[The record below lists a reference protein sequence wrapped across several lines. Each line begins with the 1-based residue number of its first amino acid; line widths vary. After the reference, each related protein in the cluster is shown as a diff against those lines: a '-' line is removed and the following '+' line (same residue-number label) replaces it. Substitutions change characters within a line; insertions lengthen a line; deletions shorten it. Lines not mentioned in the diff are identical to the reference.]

1 MITDPFPGQSG
12 RSGLKGRSGDQRGD
26 RLVDLGV
33 FDGVRPDHQGDLAPE
48 TAGMA
53 PVPLDGRYGATW
65 RNFTV
70 WFGPNMELSGVFTGT
85 LVFTLGL
92 GFWPG
97 LAAMLIGVALGALP
111 VALLSLWGPKTGM
124 AQLPLARLPFGRS
137 IALPALVQWFS
148 AIAWDALVGLFGG
161 EAVQILFHV
170 PFFVGVLV
178 VLALEGAIGILGY
191 EFIHQLMAWG
201 SAILVVLFAI
211 LTIKIIQHGNVPMH
225 SSVHGATAV
234 GTFVLVST
242 ITFSGSFSWA
252 SYAADYSRYMKPE
265 ASRPWIF
272 WATFGGLF
280 TSLGWMYTI
289 GLAGAKSLSNQ
300 TAAGVQSLMGGG
312 FLGVL
317 ALVAIIFGSVTG
329 TAMNDYSGSLAV
341 QAGGVRIR
349 RQYSAALGTV
359 LVFFL
364 VLWIHGGD
372 TATKFQNVLLF
383 TAYWIAPFLAVVL
396 IDWYRRGQ
404 AVTRSRLLET
414 LDFRRLGTGW
424 PALVALLVGFVAMVP
439 FMNTGLIE
447 GPAAK
452 ALAGADLSFYVG
464 FLVAGALYLPLRNM
478 EVRRADGVSGPL
490 ATASAAS

>member
-1 MITDPFPGQSG
+1 VITDPLRGETGGQLEEG
-12 RSGLKGRSGDQRGD
+12 PVQ
-26 RLVDLGV
+26 LGV
-33 FDGVRPDHQGDLAPE
+33 FDGTRPDHQGDLAPE

-53 PVPLDGRYGATW
+53 PVPLAGRYGATW

-111 VALLSLWGPKTGM
+111 VAMLSLWGPKTGM

-137 IALPALVQWFS
+137 IAVPALVQWFS

-170 PFFVGVLV
+170 PFFVGVLI

-191 EFIHQLMAWG
+191 EFIHQLESWG

-211 LTIKIIQHGNVPMH
+211 LTVKIIQHGNVPMH
-225 SSVHGATAV
+225 SSVHGTAAI

-252 SYAADYSRYMKPE
+252 SYAADYSRYMKPN
-265 ASRPWIF
+265 ASRPGIF

-280 TSLGWMYTI
+280 ASLAWMYTI

-317 ALVAIIFGSVTG
+317 ALVAIVFGSITG

-349 RQYSAALGTV
+349 RPYSAGLGTI

-396 IDWYRRGQ
+396 IDWYHRGQ
-404 AVTRSRLLET
+404 AVTSSRLLET
-414 LDFRRLGTGW
+414 LDFRRLGSGW
-424 PALVALLVGFVAMVP
+424 PALAALLVGFAAMVP
-439 FMNTGLIE
+439 FMNTGIIE

-452 ALAGADLSFYVG
+452 ALAGADISFYVG
-464 FLVAGALYLPLRNM
+464 FIVAAALYFPLRNV
-478 EVRRADGVSGPL
+478 ETRRGQAVSGPA
-490 ATASAAS
+490 ATAVTATA

>member
-1 MITDPFPGQSG
+1 VITDPIRGEPGELLRD
-12 RSGLKGRSGDQRGD
+12 RS
-26 RLVDLGV
+26 VELGV
-33 FDGVRPDHQGDLAPE
+33 FGGARPDHQRDLAPE

-53 PVPLDGRYGATW
+53 PVPLSGRYGATW

-111 VALLSLWGPKTGM
+111 VALLALWGPKTGM
-124 AQLPLARLPFGRS
+124 AQLPLARLPFGKS

-161 EAVQILFHV
+161 EAAQILFHV

-191 EFIHQLMAWG
+191 EFIHQLEAWG
-201 SAILVVLFAI
+201 SAILVVLFAV
-211 LTIKIIQHGNVPMH
+211 LTVKIIQHGNVPMH
-225 SSVHGATAV
+225 SSVHGTAAV

-252 SYAADYSRYMKPE
+252 SYAADYSRYMKPD
-265 ASRPWIF
+265 ASGPGIF
-272 WATFGGLF
+272 WCTFGGLF
-280 TSLGWMYTI
+280 ASLAWMYTI
-289 GLAGAKSLSNQ
+289 GLAGAKALSNQ
-300 TAAGVQSLMGGG
+300 TASGVQSLMGGG

-317 ALVAIIFGSVTG
+317 ALIAIIFGSVTG

-341 QAGGVRIR
+341 QAGGVKIR
-349 RQYSAALGTV
+349 RPFSAGLSTV

-364 VLWIHGGD
+364 VLWIHGGA

-404 AVTRSRLLET
+404 SVTRDRLLQS
-414 LDFRRLGTGW
+414 LDFERLASGW
-424 PALVALLVGFVAMVP
+424 PALLALVVGFAAMVP
-439 FMNTGLIE
+439 FMNTGIIE
-447 GPAAK
+447 GPAAT
-452 ALAGADLSFYVG
+452 ALAGADISFYVG
-464 FLVAGALYLPLRNM
+464 FIVAGALYFPLRNL
-478 EVRRADGVSGPL
+478 ENHRVTITPGPL
-490 ATASAAS
+490 ATAGAGS

>member
-1 MITDPFPGQSG
+1 VIADPMAGEPDKPGGS
-12 RSGLKGRSGDQRGD
+12 RRGD
-26 RLVDLGV
+26 GSSFGV
-33 FDGVRPDHQGDLAPE
+33 FDGARPDHQGDLAPE

-53 PVPLDGRYGATW
+53 PVPLSGRYGATW

-111 VALLSLWGPKTGM
+111 VALLALWGPKTGM

-170 PFFVGVLV
+170 PFFVGVLI
-178 VLALEGAIGILGY
+178 VLGLEGAVGILGY
-191 EFIHQLMAWG
+191 EFIHQLEAWG
-201 SAILVVLFAI
+201 SAILLVLFAI
-211 LTIKIIQHGNVPMH
+211 LTVKIIQHGNVPMH
-225 SSVHGATAV
+225 SSVHGTAAV
-234 GTFVLVST
+234 GIFILVTT

-252 SYAADYSRYMKPE
+252 SYAADYSRYMKPD
-265 ASRPWIF
+265 ASGRGIF
-272 WATFGGLF
+272 WATFAGLF
-280 TSLGWMYTI
+280 ISLGWMYTI

-317 ALVAIIFGSVTG
+317 ALLAIIFGSVTG

-349 RQYSAALGTV
+349 RPVSAGLATV

-372 TATKFQNVLLF
+372 TAAKFQNVLLF
-383 TAYWIAPFLAVVL
+383 TAYWIAPFFAVIL

-404 AVTRSRLLET
+404 SVSRARLLES
-414 LDFRRLGTGW
+414 LDFKSLGSGW
-424 PALVALLVGFVAMVP
+424 PALVALVVGFAAMVP
-439 FMNTGLIE
+439 FMNTGIIE
-447 GPAAK
+447 GPAAT
-452 ALAGADLSFYVG
+452 ALAGADISFYVG
-464 FLVAGALYLPLRNM
+464 FIVAGAVYFPLRNR
-478 EVRRADGVSGPL
+478 ETGRARSVPNRLVAAGVGS
-490 ATASAAS
+490 